1 MALYKTDK
9 EEAGGKPTIPMNC
22 SGPFGT
28 TPTGLYERLVCY
40 SYICNPSVGVQ
51 GGFMCLGARI
61 LIFRNYRICSSS
73 RTQPDEVL
81 FRSFVAS
88 VEYSWVQN

>member
-9 EEAGGKPTIPMNC
+9 EEAGGKPTTPMNC

-40 SYICNPSVGVQ
+40 SYICNP
-51 GGFMCLGARI
+51 
-61 LIFRNYRICSSS
+61 
-73 RTQPDEVL
+73 
-81 FRSFVAS
+81 
-88 VEYSWVQN
+88 